1 MAERMSASTNDPF
14 YGNSPADVWDEG
26 YEAALAGRSR
36 DSNPFRTGEAE
47 LLDRIGKLDQLGK
60 EGVLGT
66 ERGSTPGSSATQVS
80 REELEEFRRQQG
92 EANPF

>member
-1 MAERMSASTNDPF
+1 MYPPSSDPF
-14 YGNSPADVWDEG
+14 YGNSPEDVGDEG

-47 LLDRIGKLDQLGK
+47 LLDRIGKRDQLGE

-66 ERGSTPGSSATQVS
+66 EQGSTPGSSAVQVT
-80 REELEEFRRQQG
+80 REELKEFRGQQG
-92 EANPF
+92 LDNPF